1 MGLRIAILTPRLVRN
16 LVFGTFVFA
25 LPPGAVA
32 CGYHD
37 DVSLARGVL
46 NWVYP
51 DALHV
56 VGAVAQAVSERR
68 LPAPVSG
75 RSLGGLVGY
84 HGTLR
89 SIEQYAQQL
98 RMLSNGTRPPAF
110 SLLLIEPML
119 WTRFASENGDLRTQ
133 VHASGPHA
141 EDLVVITAEEVI
153 REVTR
158 NRLTLGEAH
167 RLGLIRLYGKE
178 EQMTLFLTLYNQ
190 VGRAGPE

>member
-1 MGLRIAILTPRLVRN
+1 MGLREAILQRRLARG
-16 LVFGTFVFA
+16 LMFA
-25 LPPGAVA
+25 SIMLWLPPAALA
-32 CGYHD
+32 CSYHD

-68 LPAPVSG
+68 LPAPGSG
-75 RSLGGLVGY
+75 RGLGGLVAY

-89 SIEQYAQQL
+89 SIEQYSQQL
-98 RMLSNGTRPPAF
+98 RMASDGTRPAAF

-119 WTRFASENGDLRTQ
+119 WTRFASENGELRTQ
-133 VHASGPHA
+133 VHTSGPQA
-141 EDLVVITAEEVI
+141 EDLVVITAEPVI

-178 EQMTLFLTLYNQ
+178 EQVAGFLTLYDQ
-190 VGRAGPE
+190 VGRPLPE